1 MTAMPKPVRYLLG
14 GLLIAG
20 FWYLNRHRAPW
31 EEALRTI
38 VVFAV
43 LMTALKAKLR
53 SKGVE
58 VHLVPLVASKAVLV
72 LIGALVEQGLE
83 HSMTDPTDA
92 PLLVAAGLAVAV
104 TILGPIGDSHYFTR
118 AQSAPQVPAANYGP
132 LR

>member
-1 MTAMPKPVRYLLG
+1 MPKPLRYLLG
-14 GLLIAG
+14 GLLIGG
-20 FWYLNRHRAPW
+20 FWYLNRHRPPW

-43 LMTALKAKLR
+43 LMAALKAKLR
-53 SKGVE
+53 ASVE

-72 LIGALVEQGLE
+72 LIGALIQQGIE
-83 HSMTDPTDA
+83 HSMTDPANA
-92 PLLVAAGLAVAV
+92 PLFVAAGLAVAV

-118 AQSAPQVPAANYGP
+118 VQSAPQIPAADYGP